1 MSTVRASLRKPL
13 TNNDEINITPM
24 MDVVF
29 IMLIFFIVTT
39 SFVKE
44 SGIGISGANV
54 AMPTDDKSKVASIKL
69 DNSGYSINGNP
80 VSLDGIEARLS
91 QMKAES
97 PDIKAQLFSAK
108 DIKVETLVRAVEQV
122 KEAQIS
128 GLSVSSY

>member
-1 MSTVRASLRKPL
+1 MRTVRAYIRKPL

-44 SGIGISGANV
+44 SGIGISGSNIASS
-54 AMPTDDKSKVASIKL
+54 TDDQIKIANIKL

-80 VSLDGIEARLS
+80 VSLEGIEARLS

-97 PDIKAQLFSAK
+97 PEIKAQLFSAK
-108 DIKVETLVRAVEQV
+108 DIKVATLIRAVEQV

>member
-1 MSTVRASLRKPL
+1 MRTVRAYFRKPL

-44 SGIGISGANV
+44 SGIGISGSKIASS
-54 AMPTDDKSKVASIKL
+54 TDDQIKIANIKL

-80 VSLDGIEARLS
+80 VSLEGIEARLS

-97 PDIKAQLFSAK
+97 PEIKAQLFSAK
-108 DIKVETLVRAVEQV
+108 DIKVATLIRAVEQV

>member
-1 MSTVRASLRKPL
+1 MRTVRAYFRKPL

-44 SGIGISGANV
+44 SGIGISGSNIASS
-54 AMPTDDKSKVASIKL
+54 TDDQIKIANIKL

-80 VSLDGIEARLS
+80 VSLEGIEARLS

-97 PDIKAQLFSAK
+97 PEIKAQLFSAK
-108 DIKVETLVRAVEQV
+108 DIKVATLIRAVEQV

>member
-1 MSTVRASLRKPL
+1 MRTVRAYIRKPL

-44 SGIGISGANV
+44 SGIGISGSKIASS
-54 AMPTDDKSKVASIKL
+54 TDDQIKIANIKL

-80 VSLDGIEARLS
+80 VSLEGIEARLS

-97 PDIKAQLFSAK
+97 PEIKAQLFSAK
-108 DIKVETLVRAVEQV
+108 DIKVATLIRAVEQV